1 MPDTI
6 PYGRQ
11 WVDDDDI
18 AAAIE
23 VLRSDYLTTGPAVA
37 RFEEAIT
44 GVTGAGHAVA
54 VNSGT
59 SALHAMYAAAGI
71 GPGDEIVTSPL
82 TFAATANA
90 ALYLGAHVR
99 FVDVEPDTG
108 NLDPAR
114 IEDAITERTKA
125 IVPVDFAG
133 HPADYDRIRP
143 IADRHGVQLLAD
155 AAHSLGAT
163 YKGRNVGTLADASEF
178 SFHPVKPITT
188 AEGGAVVTNDPE
200 LARRAARFRTH
211 GITKDADDLEHTDEG
226 PWWYEQHDLGFNYRL
241 TDVQAALGTSQ
252 VQKLGRFIDRRRAIA
267 AAYDSTLADLDGIER
282 PARRENVEPG
292 WHLYVIRT
300 RDPAQRRPLFER
312 LRASGLGVQVHYL
325 PVYWHPYY
333 AALGFRR
340 GECPN
345 AEAFYASAISIPMY
359 PRMTDDDVDA
369 VAERLRTGVRAAT

>member
-44 GVTGAGHAVA
+44 GVTGAEHAVA

-369 VAERLRTGVRAAT
+369 VAERLRAGVRAAT